1 MSYRIGLSEL
11 DPVKFELRRAGT
23 AIAVEPQVL
32 GLLLY
37 LVENRDRLI
46 TKDEI
51 VERIWNGRI
60 VSDSAVTSRVKSARK
75 ALGDDGRTQ
84 GLIRTV
90 HGKGYR
96 FVGEVGAVGQP
107 APADVRSPEPA
118 ARSGVATLDDRR
130 GDARPDPSASKPS
143 IAVLPFQLIG
153 GDPQASLIA
162 DAFPHEVIAELS
174 RLRWLF
180 VIARGSSFRFRD
192 AAPDVR
198 RIGAVLGVRYCLAGS
213 VAMEKGRLLLTLELS
228 ETLDGGVIWADHYA
242 VAAKMIHEVRGAILA
257 AISTAL
263 EIHIPLREAQQARLK
278 SPENLDAWSAYHL
291 GLQHTYRFNR
301 RDNAYAVAMFER
313 AIAKEPEF
321 ARAHAGLSFAHF
333 QNAFLSYVP
342 DTKAAAGNAR
352 KAAERA
358 LEIDVL
364 DPFANFTFGRSLWL
378 DDKVETSLRWLDR
391 SIALSPNYAQGRYAK
406 AWAETLSGR
415 GEEGQSQADAAMALS
430 PIDPMLYAMLATRAL
445 AHLIR
450 GDHATAACW
459 GDEAAQ
465 SPGAHGLVALIAAV
479 CQVTNGDM
487 ARAQAWVN
495 TARMRDPQ
503 ISQAR
508 FFEAFPFADRDTRQ
522 HIAAALFRLGI

>member
-1 MSYRIGLSEL
+1 MSYRIGESEL
-11 DPVKFELRRAGT
+11 DPLKFELRRAGS

-51 VERIWNGRI
+51 VDRIWKGRI

-75 ALGDDGRTQ
+75 ALGDDGREQ
-84 GLIRTV
+84 RLIRTI

-96 FVGEVGAVGQP
+96 FVGDVCRP
-107 APADVRSPEPA
+107 AQIIAQSPEPA
-118 ARSGVATLDDRR
+118 RAPER
-130 GDARPDPSASKPS
+130 GGDLLPEASTSKPS
-143 IAVLPFQLIG
+143 IAVLPFELIG
-153 GDPQASLIA
+153 DDPQSSLMA
-162 DAFPHEVIAELS
+162 DAFPHEIIAELS

-180 VIARGSSFRFRD
+180 VIARNSSFRFRHP
-192 AAPDVR
+192 APDVR
-198 RIGAVLGVRYCLAGS
+198 RIGNILGVRYCLSGS
-213 VAMEKGRLLLTLELS
+213 VATGKGQMLLTVELS
-228 ETLDGGVIWADHYA
+228 ETQTGGVIWADHY
-242 VAAKMIHEVRGAILA
+242 VAAAQMIHEVRAEILA
-257 AISTAL
+257 AISTAM
-263 EIHIPLREAQQARLK
+263 EIHIPLREAQHARLK
-278 SPENLDAWSAYHL
+278 SPEDLDAWSAYHI

-301 RDNAYAVAMFER
+301 RDNAYALAMFER

-342 DTKAAAGNAR
+342 DTKAAALDAR
-352 KAAERA
+352 RAAERA

-406 AWAETLSGR
+406 AWAETLLGH
-415 GEEGQSQADAAMALS
+415 GEVGQSQADAAMALS

-450 GDHATAACW
+450 GESATAACW

-465 SPGAHGLVALIAAV
+465 SPGAHGLVALIAAA
-479 CQVTNGDM
+479 CQASNGDM
-487 ARAQAWVN
+487 KKAQAWVK
-495 TARMRDPQ
+495 TARMRDPN

-508 FFEAFPFADRDTRQ
+508 FFAAFPFADPDTRNR
-522 HIAAALFRLGI
+522 IAAALASLGI

>member
-1 MSYRIGLSEL
+1 MSYRIGETEL

-37 LVENRDRLI
+37 LVENRERLI

-51 VERIWNGRI
+51 VDRIWKGRI
-60 VSDSAVTSRVKSARK
+60 VSDSAVTSRIKSARQ
-75 ALGDDGRTQ
+75 ALGDDGREQ
-84 GLIRTV
+84 RLIRTV

-96 FVGEVGAVGQP
+96 FVGDLGQAAPAVVGTAGLAGETAAKPLRAEPAPP
-107 APADVRSPEPA
+107 APAV
-118 ARSGVATLDDRR
+118 
-130 GDARPDPSASKPS
+130 SKPS
-143 IAVLPFQLIG
+143 IAVLPFALIG
-153 GDPQASLIA
+153 ADPRASLMA
-162 DAFPHEVIAELS
+162 DAFPHEIIAELS

-180 VIARGSSFRFRD
+180 VIARSSSFRLRHRV
-192 AAPDVR
+192 PDVR
-198 RIGAVLGVRYCLAGS
+198 RIGTILGVRYCLSGS
-213 VAMEKGRLLLTLELS
+213 VAMEKGRLLLTVELS
-228 ETLDGGVIWADHYA
+228 ETLDGGVIWADRYA
-242 VAAKMIHEVRGAILA
+242 VAAPLIHEVRGEILA

-263 EIHIPLREAQQARLK
+263 DIHIPLREAQQARLK
-278 SPENLDAWSAYHL
+278 SPDDLDAWSAYHV
-291 GLQHTYRFNR
+291 GLQHTYRFSQ
-301 RDNAYAVAMFER
+301 RDNAHAVAMFER
-313 AIAKEPEF
+313 AIAREPEF

-333 QNAFLSYVP
+333 QNAFLGYVP
-342 DTKAAAGNAR
+342 DTRAAALEAR
-352 KAAERA
+352 RAAERA
-358 LEIDVL
+358 LEIDLL

-378 DDKVETSLRWLDR
+378 EDKVETSLRWLDR

-450 GDHATAACW
+450 GDSAAAACW

-479 CQVTNGDM
+479 CQATKGDM
-487 ARAQAWVN
+487 PKAQVWVK
-495 TARMRDPQ
+495 TARLRDPR

-508 FFEAFPFADRDTRQ
+508 FFEAFPFADHETRR
-522 HIAAALFRLGI
+522 HIAAALATLGI